1 MVNSPITDIVA
12 RLRAENADPR
22 YWRRMYGE
30 AADEIERLRAALQK
44 IRNLYDTPDILF
56 DAPLDA
62 GLDVIYDIVRVALK
76 EPIQY
81 DRYR

>member
-44 IRNLYDTPDILF
+44 IRNLLH
-56 DAPLDA
+56 A
-62 GLDVIYDIVRVALK
+62 
-76 EPIQY
+76 
-81 DRYR
+81 